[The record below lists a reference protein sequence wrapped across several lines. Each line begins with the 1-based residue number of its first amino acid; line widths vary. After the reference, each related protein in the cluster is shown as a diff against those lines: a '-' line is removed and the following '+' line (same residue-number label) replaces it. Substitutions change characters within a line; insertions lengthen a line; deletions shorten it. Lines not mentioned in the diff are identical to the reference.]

1 MSRKKAGFWA
11 ALFEHFGFV
20 WFVSCWRYQLK
31 NTREAARAA
40 FLVSWHLGYPLLPSK
55 PLASGLCVILSLSN
69 PPTDRPT
76 DRPKKKKFPLKNF
89 ARCPYGAG
97 ATFQNQ
103 NLKFHQT
110 YIGQF
115 SNFFGTKFFQFSKSK
130 PIQPKP
136 FYPGPTR
143 LTSCP
148 KIISVISFYW
158 YLKNK
163 TAAAHPRDTLSL
175 KIQFYIF

>member
-1 MSRKKAGFWA
+1 MFYCFLRK
-11 ALFEHFGFV
+11 LFLR
-20 WFVSCWRYQLK
+20 WFVSCWRYRLK

-40 FLVSWHLGYPLLPSK
+40 FLVSWLLGHLRLPSK
-55 PLASGLCVILSLSN
+55 PLASGLCVTLSLSN
-69 PPTDRPT
+69 PTTATQHP
-76 DRPKKKKFPLKNF
+76 KKKFPLKNF
-89 ARCPYGAG
+89 ARGQYGAG

-103 NLKFHQT
+103 NLNFYQT

-115 SNFFGTKFFQFSKSK
+115 SNFFGTKFFRFSKSK